1 MLFHGLGE
9 LLLHL
14 GWEWHGAQG
23 TQRVEGLLHMVV
35 MVYMRMMWV
44 VVVVMVRLRLRLRA
58 CLWLRVGTGLWYGA
72 EWVRL
77 ERRASCCRLERVGR
91 GTRYARDGRGRRRG
105 GLRQFSYNQVQALV
119 FGLAKLAGWLA
130 QRPTVVYV
138 FVSSAARQS
147 LTYILCAEDCLQRV
161 GIVGDDLPS
170 VYQTHALR
178 PRLGGHGILDLEP
191 KLSDRGR
198 YGEVL
203 QVDAAID
210 LTRRRQDPQVERH
223 PILSHVISL
232 GKWEGVRWLRWTRSA
247 AAGLYTFTL
256 Q

>member
-1 MLFHGLGE
+1 MLLHGLSE

-14 GWEWHGAQG
+14 GREWHGAQG

-119 FGLAKLAGWLA
+119 LGLAKLAGRLA
-130 QRPTVVYV
+130 QRPTVV
-138 FVSSAARQS
+138 FVSSAARRDLHS
-147 LTYILCAEDCLQRV
+147 LCRRLPPACRHRWRRPSLCISDACAPAR
-161 GIVGDDLPS
+161 
-170 VYQTHALR
+170 AWR
-178 PRLGGHGILDLEP
+178 PRHLG
-191 KLSDRGR
+191 S
-198 YGEVL
+198 
-203 QVDAAID
+203 
-210 LTRRRQDPQVERH
+210 
-223 PILSHVISL
+223 
-232 GKWEGVRWLRWTRSA
+232 
-247 AAGLYTFTL
+247 
-256 Q
+256 

>member
-44 VVVVMVRLRLRLRA
+44 MVVVMVRLRLRA

-105 GLRQFSYNQVQALV
+105 GLR
-119 FGLAKLAGWLA
+119 
-130 QRPTVVYV
+130 
-138 FVSSAARQS
+138 
-147 LTYILCAEDCLQRV
+147 
-161 GIVGDDLPS
+161 
-170 VYQTHALR
+170 
-178 PRLGGHGILDLEP
+178 
-191 KLSDRGR
+191 
-198 YGEVL
+198 
-203 QVDAAID
+203 
-210 LTRRRQDPQVERH
+210 
-223 PILSHVISL
+223 
-232 GKWEGVRWLRWTRSA
+232 
-247 AAGLYTFTL
+247 
-256 Q
+256 